1 MGSSSS
7 SKAKQRAAEARAKEE
22 AAAKRRQRTI
32 NLIIGGVVALVVI
45 GIVGGAFLTSQDN
58 KAIDKPNPDAVQPA
72 GAIPAGDP
80 NEFGIPYNKA
90 SGKPVLAIWEDFQC
104 PACGAFEAAFGST
117 VKAIADQG
125 LAEVIVRSTSFLDA
139 NFPGQNSQR
148 AAAAWGCAV
157 DAGKTQEY
165 LSIVYANQPEE
176 EGVGWT
182 DEQLKA
188 FGEQVGIE
196 GEDKATFDQCIA
208 DKTYMPWA
216 ANGTIAMAENG
227 IGGTPGL
234 VLNGEQLEQE
244 AYASP
249 DALIATIEAAGG
261 SSDADKSDKSNKS
274 NK

>member
-45 GIVGGAFLTSQDN
+45 GIVGGAFLTSQEN
-58 KAIDKPNPDAVQPA
+58 KAIDKSNPDAVQPA
-72 GAIPAGDP
+72 TALPLGNP
-80 NEFGIPYNKA
+80 NEFGIPLNEA
-90 SGKPVLAIWEDFQC
+90 EGKPVLAIWEDFQC
-104 PACGAFEAAFGST
+104 PACAAFEAQLGSA

-125 LAEVIVRSTSFLDA
+125 LAQVIWRSTSFLDA

-157 DAGKTQEY
+157 DAGKNAEY
-165 LSIVYANQPEE
+165 HEIVYANQPAE
-176 EGVGWT
+176 EGEGWT

-188 FGEQVGIE
+188 FGEQVGIK

-216 ANGTIAMAENG
+216 ANGTIAMAENQ

-234 VLNGEQLEQE
+234 VLNGETLEQE
-244 AYASP
+244 AYSSA
-249 DALIATIEAAGG
+249 DALIETVKAADASG
-261 SSDADKSDKSNKS
+261 SDDTDKSNK
-274 NK
+274 